1 MLAALARFCAGYL
14 VYRRTGRTPTKSYWA
29 MRQLH
34 ARTDGRFNDL
44 WLWFA
49 RALRPHRVSPVQG
62 FLGSWSVEQLQQLA
76 AQVERDGIAVLDRR
90 LPESRCAELE
100 AYARRTP
107 SLPLGRSEK
116 ECYRS
121 ETASALRYDFDP
133 DMLKSEPLAADLAF
147 DGSCAAIAGAYFR
160 SRPVFDFLTMW
171 WTTGRGERDL
181 SGAAQQFHYD
191 MDRLYFLKFF
201 VYLTDVG
208 PDNGPHVYV
217 AGSHRRKPA
226 PLRQDRRFSDA
237 EVAAAYPAGRIRSIV
252 GRRGTVFVADTRGLH
267 KGEPV
272 RAGERLVL
280 QIEYALNRFGQNY

>member
-90 LPESRCAELE
+90 LPQSRCAELE

-121 ETASALRYDFDP
+121 ETASALRYDVFR
-133 DMLKSEPLAADLAF
+133 
-147 DGSCAAIAGAYFR
+147 GA
-160 SRPVFDFLTMW
+160 L
-171 WTTGRGERDL
+171 
-181 SGAAQQFHYD
+181 
-191 MDRLYFLKFF
+191 
-201 VYLTDVG
+201 
-208 PDNGPHVYV
+208 
-217 AGSHRRKPA
+217 
-226 PLRQDRRFSDA
+226 PLRRVRDEHVVRMR
-237 EVAAAYPAGRIRSIV
+237 PA
-252 GRRGTVFVADTRGLH
+252 RGQRPL
-267 KGEPV
+267 
-272 RAGERLVL
+272 
-280 QIEYALNRFGQNY
+280 FGQPFEP